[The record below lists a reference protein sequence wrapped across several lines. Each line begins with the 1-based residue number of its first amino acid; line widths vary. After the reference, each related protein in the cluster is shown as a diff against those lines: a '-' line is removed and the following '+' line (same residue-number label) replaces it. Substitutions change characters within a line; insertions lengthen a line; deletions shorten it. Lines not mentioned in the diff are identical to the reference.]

1 MSKTTTARGGMKE
14 HWPAEGEGR
23 EGGSQS
29 LEPGLTTSFPAEGR
43 QQQ

>member
-1 MSKTTTARGGMKE
+1 MNITTTARGGMKE
-14 HWPAEGEGR
+14 QWPAEREGG